1 MVHLQERITVILLE
15 AAQCSMLHLDKV
27 KVPGK
32 TSGRYLLLDVDPKY
46 RQIDHSLP
54 LLPHVACLSSQ
65 ISTHLCNGH
74 QNGLQ
79 HVFSAQSQF
88 QTKVQN
94 SSNKTRLVTME
105 LDNQTTIRSLFTG
118 CRPGQKGARSER
130 QVAVDYLCIFPRHL
144 CGIFASVKAPCHTGN
159 HLLKVSF
166 QKVKEHPV
174 TNR

>member
-1 MVHLQERITVILLE
+1 MLTQRIAKLTTAYHFFHMLPVCPRRSQLIS
-15 AAQCSMLHLDKV
+15 AMGTRMACSMYFQHN
-27 KVPGK
+27 
-32 TSGRYLLLDVDPKY
+32 
-46 RQIDHSLP
+46 HSFK
-54 LLPHVACLSSQ
+54 Q
-65 ISTHLCNGH
+65 
-74 QNGLQ
+74 
-79 HVFSAQSQF
+79 
-88 QTKVQN
+88 KVQN

-105 LDNQTTIRSLFTG
+105 LDNRTTIRSLFTG

>member
-88 QTKVQN
+88 QTKSSKHFKQN
-94 SSNKTRLVTME
+94 STRDNGTRQSNDDSESVHWLPSWTK
-105 LDNQTTIRSLFTG
+105 G
-118 CRPGQKGARSER
+118 CK
-130 QVAVDYLCIFPRHL
+130 
-144 CGIFASVKAPCHTGN
+144 K
-159 HLLKVSF
+159 
-166 QKVKEHPV
+166 
-174 TNR
+174 